1 MAQLDPLTGQTVP
14 LLPSPAEEEQ
24 AHPVPELTA
33 LERRRGRRRA
43 DEAEAAIDAER
54 RQGDRRKRTPG
65 LPALLGAILADDEEQ
80 PPEG

>member
-14 LLPSPAEEEQ
+14 LLPIPADEEQ
-24 AHPVPELTA
+24 ATVEPELTP

-43 DEAEAAIDAER
+43 EEAEAELAAER

-80 PPEG
+80 PPES